1 MKTHPLLLTFLLIA
15 LSASAHP
22 GHDEEQPIAA
32 AGSSSATNQVSITIE
47 GDYRVIR
54 ANGLPNHAAGEF
66 PNRNNP
72 NRIAAQHYVFRV
84 PVNPTVAAKPT
95 RYTLQIFGIA
105 VNGVVFDP
113 GANEWWNGDRSSGWQ
128 VEAMGGLMNLGM
140 DKNNAHVQPNGA
152 YHYHGVPTGLLDT
165 LTGGKP
171 KMVLIGWAADG
182 FPIYGPW
189 GYTDPKNATT
199 PLKKMKSSY
208 RVKKGSRPNG
218 PGGTYD
224 GSYVQDWE
232 YVDGAG
238 DLDECNG
245 RFGVTP
251 EFPQGTYH
259 YYVTETFPFIS
270 RQYKGAPDP
279 SFERRGPPG
288 GGPGG
293 RGGKGRPPPPPPQ

>member
-1 MKTHPLLLTFLLIA
+1 
-15 LSASAHP
+15 
-22 GHDEEQPIAA
+22 
-32 AGSSSATNQVSITIE
+32 
-47 GDYRVIR
+47 
-54 ANGLPNHAAGEF
+54 
-66 PNRNNP
+66 
-72 NRIAAQHYVFRV
+72 
-84 PVNPTVAAKPT
+84 
-95 RYTLQIFGIA
+95 
-105 VNGVVFDP
+105 
-113 GANEWWNGDRSSGWQ
+113 
-128 VEAMGGLMNLGM
+128 MGGLMNLGM

-259 YYVTETFPFIS
+259 YYVTETSPFIS